1 MIFIP
6 SIDLIIISV
15 GKNREQLENELN
27 VFSNSKNK
35 ESYDQDILKLV
46 NKWENI
52 VHSEA
57 NYVKE

>member
-1 MIFIP
+1 M
-6 SIDLIIISV
+6 

-35 ESYDQDILKLV
+35 ESYDQDIWKLV
-46 NKWENI
+46 NRWANI
-52 VHSEA
+52 VHSEG